1 MPDGLCVPQRALY
14 IYTYKTTLRVIRRL
28 EGGGIGTLWGWDL
41 INHLFYRAVY
51 FDHIH
56 RFLSAHVPA
65 PRVQQALLAELRD
78 CTCRGSVKRGKR
90 SRKTCMVVA
99 CMWGHPGSANQ
110 SVHLFIYLST
120 VLRSINLSVY
130 LLLFID
136 LSIYPSFRSVYL
148 FSCFSIYLLIY
159 LFICVTLCLSI
170 SLYIRNFLS
179 IYQSVY
185 LSIYLF
191 YLVFFWRRH
200 QATLIE
206 AVKAARGCA
215 QGLKHQWVVTR

>member
-1 MPDGLCVPQRALY
+1 MGNTD
-14 IYTYKTTLRVIRRL
+14 KTTLRVIRRL
-28 EGGGIGTLWGWDL
+28 EGGGLAHFRVEIYS
-41 INHLFYRAVY
+41 IYQVFY
-51 FDHIH
+51 FHHIH

-65 PRVQQALLAELRD
+65 PRGQQALLF
-78 CTCRGSVKRGKR
+78 
-90 SRKTCMVVA
+90 
-99 CMWGHPGSANQ
+99 HPGSTNQ
-110 SVHLFIYLST
+110 SVRLFIYVST

-136 LSIYPSFRSVYL
+136 LSIYPSLRSVYL

-170 SLYIRNFLS
+170 CLYIRNFLS

-191 YLVFFWRRH
+191 YLVFF
-200 QATLIE
+200 
-206 AVKAARGCA
+206 
-215 QGLKHQWVVTR
+215 

>member
-1 MPDGLCVPQRALY
+1 MQGVSKEREA
-14 IYTYKTTLRVIRRL
+14 KS
-28 EGGGIGTLWGWDL
+28 E
-41 INHLFYRAVY
+41 N
-51 FDHIH
+51 
-56 RFLSAHVPA
+56 
-65 PRVQQALLAELRD
+65 
-78 CTCRGSVKRGKR
+78 
-90 SRKTCMVVA
+90 
-99 CMWGHPGSANQ
+99 
-110 SVHLFIYLST
+110 FIYLST

-136 LSIYPSFRSVYL
+136 LSIYPSLRSVYL

-191 YLVFFWRRH
+191 YLVFF
-200 QATLIE
+200 
-206 AVKAARGCA
+206 
-215 QGLKHQWVVTR
+215 